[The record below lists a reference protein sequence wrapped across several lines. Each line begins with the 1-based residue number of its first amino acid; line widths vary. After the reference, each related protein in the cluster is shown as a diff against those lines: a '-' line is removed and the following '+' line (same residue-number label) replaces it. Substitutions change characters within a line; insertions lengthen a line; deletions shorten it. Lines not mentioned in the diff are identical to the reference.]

1 MEIKRENKP
10 FILSKSNK
18 PTLLPS
24 DYRNFDERIESF
36 IRYVQGAN
44 TFVAVLHFKKKQN
57 VVGWAFFLDR
67 TSIPDNPNPLLPFRI
82 FRRMPN
88 LFLDAYSLDGA

>member
-1 MEIKRENKP
+1 MEYQKRENKP

-24 DYRNFDERIESF
+24 DYQNFDESIESF

-44 TFVAVLHFKKKQN
+44 TFVAVKKTKNIKTIQKNPHF
-57 VVGWAFFLDR
+57 
-67 TSIPDNPNPLLPFRI
+67 
-82 FRRMPN
+82 
-88 LFLDAYSLDGA
+88 

>member
-1 MEIKRENKP
+1 MEIKKENRP

-44 TFVAVLHFKKKQN
+44 TFVAVKFKE
-57 VVGWAFFLDR
+57 
-67 TSIPDNPNPLLPFRI
+67 NPYFI
-82 FRRMPN
+82 
-88 LFLDAYSLDGA
+88 